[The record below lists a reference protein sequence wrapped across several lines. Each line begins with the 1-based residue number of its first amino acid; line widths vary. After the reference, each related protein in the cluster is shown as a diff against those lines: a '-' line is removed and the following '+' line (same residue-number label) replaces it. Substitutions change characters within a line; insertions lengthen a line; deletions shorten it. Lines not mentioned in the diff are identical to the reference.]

1 MVGAICIVE
10 FQSPGK
16 SNVIGA
22 VSRLL
27 NMGAVSGMSHNEHE
41 KESAVHSS
49 GRDGRYS
56 RQVRFTP
63 FGIEGQQGL
72 ARSSVLIVGAGALGT
87 GIAETLARCGVGRLI
102 LADRDYVEWS
112 NLQRQQLYTEEDAI
126 GRMPKAEAAKAR
138 LENINSE
145 IKVEAHV
152 LDVRAEE
159 LESLLPG
166 VDLIMDGTDNFD
178 TRLIINDMAMKY
190 GIPWIYGGC
199 VGSYGITY
207 TILPGE
213 TPCLNCL
220 LGTIPLGGDTCDT
233 AGILPQAVQLVT
245 ANATAEA
252 LKLLGGRKEQ
262 LRNKLLTFDVWR
274 NEHQEIGVKA
284 AKKSDCPSCGSQ
296 PVYPYLTAAN
306 TERSDVLCG
315 RDTVQIRPARR
326 QKLNLQETADRLSR
340 LGAGKVESNPYLV
353 SYTDGPY
360 RMVIFTDGRALIHGT
375 SDIAAARSFYHRY
388 FG

>member
-1 MVGAICIVE
+1 
-10 FQSPGK
+10 
-16 SNVIGA
+16 
-22 VSRLL
+22 
-27 NMGAVSGMSHNEHE
+27 MSQMEQE
-41 KESAVHSS
+41 QAAAARER

-63 FGIEGQQGL
+63 FGAEGQAGL
-72 ARSSVLIVGAGALGT
+72 AQSTVLIIGVGALGT
-87 GIAETLARCGVGRLI
+87 GIAETLARCGTGRII

-112 NLQRQQLYTEEDAI
+112 NLQRQQLYTEEDARE
-126 GRMPKAEAAKAR
+126 RMPKAAAAKAR
-138 LENINSE
+138 LERINSE
-145 IKVEAHV
+145 ITIEARV

-178 TRLIINDMAMKY
+178 TRLIINDMAQKH
-190 GIPWIYGGC
+190 GIPWIYGAC
-199 VGSYGITY
+199 VGSYGITF
-207 TILPGE
+207 TVLPGE

-220 LGTIPLGGDTCDT
+220 LGAVPLGGDTCDT

-252 LKLLGGRKEQ
+252 LKLLGGRPEQ
-262 LRNKLLTFDVWR
+262 LRGKLLSFDVWR

-284 AKKSDCPSCGSQ
+284 AKKDSCPSCGSH

-315 RDTVQIRPARR
+315 RDTVQIRPAQRR
-326 QKLNLQETADRLSR
+326 QLNLQETAARLAG
-340 LGAGKVESNPYLV
+340 LGSGKVESNPYLV
-353 SYTDGPY
+353 SFTEEPY
-360 RMVIFTDGRALIHGT
+360 RMVVFGDGRALIHGT

>member
-1 MVGAICIVE
+1 
-10 FQSPGK
+10 
-16 SNVIGA
+16 
-22 VSRLL
+22 
-27 NMGAVSGMSHNEHE
+27 MSQNDNEIAAA
-41 KESAVHSS
+41 SVT
-49 GRDGRYS
+49 GRSGRYS

-63 FGIEGQQGL
+63 FGEQGQQGL
-72 ARSSVLIVGAGALGT
+72 ARSSVLIVGVGALGT

-112 NLQRQQLYTEEDAI
+112 NLQRQQLYTERDASL
-126 GRMPKAEAAKAR
+126 RMPKAAAAKAR
-138 LENINSE
+138 LAEINSE
-145 IKVEAHV
+145 IIIEDYV

-178 TRLIINDMAMKY
+178 TRLIINDMAQKY
-190 GIPWIYGGC
+190 EIPWIYGAC

-207 TILPGE
+207 TIIPRE

-220 LGTIPLGGDTCDT
+220 LGSVPLGGDTCDT

-252 LKLLGGRKEQ
+252 LKLLGGRREQ
-262 LRNKLLTFDVWR
+262 LRSKLLSFDMWR
-274 NEHQEIGVKA
+274 NEHQEIGVNA
-284 AKKSDCPSCGSQ
+284 ARKEDCPSCGSH

-326 QKLNLQETADRLSR
+326 HKLDLQETALRLSR
-340 LGAGKVESNPYLV
+340 LGTGKVDSNPYLV
-353 SYTDGPY
+353 SFTEAPY
-360 RMVIFTDGRALIHGT
+360 RMVIFADGRALIHGT
-375 SDIAAARSFYHRY
+375 SDITAARSFYHRY